1 MAIKEY
7 VGAIIMELDGK
18 EVEVIDIDVTEST
31 GMKPVKVMNRSRNI
45 GGVAKGIKEYSL
57 RVTVPIPFGDDTN
70 WAEIFGAVITIFPS
84 SPGGARETYMD
95 CCTSEVGKQ
104 YTVDNEARRTLTM
117 FAVKKVDE

>member
-45 GGVAKGIKEYSL
+45 GGVADVYKRQALVADYLAGAFKG
-57 RVTVPIPFGDDTN
+57 GQ
-70 WAEIFGAVITIFPS
+70 G
-84 SPGGARETYMD
+84 
-95 CCTSEVGKQ
+95 
-104 YTVDNEARRTLTM
+104 
-117 FAVKKVDE
+117 